1 MAVTS
6 NTALRITEL
15 DFDSIK
21 TNLKNYLRSQS
32 EFEDYDFEGSGMSVL
47 LDVLAYNTH
56 YMSYYLNMVGNE
68 MFMDTAQLRSSIL
81 SHAKNIN
88 YLPGSKRGA
97 LAVVDLLVTPSGNEN
112 NTTTS
117 LTLSKY
123 SNFLGEDID
132 GINYN
137 FVTTS
142 SATSVK
148 ANGKFSFSN
157 VTIQQGQTVSLQYLM
172 DPTNTKRRFKISS
185 ANVDTNT
192 IEVRV
197 QESSSNTDYIT
208 YNKSNNIV
216 DIGSNSTVYFI
227 EESDDL
233 NYSVYFGDGV
243 IGKSP
248 KNGNII
254 TVTYLDTAGTQAN
267 NISKFTSKDRIAG
280 LYRDNVAVT
289 TVTSSYG
296 GIEKETIE
304 QVRFRSPYAYS
315 TQNRAVTA
323 GDYETLLLK
332 DFPNI
337 EAVSVWGGE
346 DNDPV
351 VYGKIYAAI
360 KTKQNYALSNAD
372 KEYIKKELVKNRNVV
387 TVTPEIV
394 DPEYT
399 YIRVVGK
406 VNYNPAATT
415 LSDNQLREL
424 VKAAIY
430 DYNDNELSK
439 FNAIFRKSK
448 LQGYMEAA
456 DKAITGS
463 DITIYIQKR
472 VILSTSGA
480 KRYEVNYSMPLRKG
494 NFSDRIY
501 SFPEIYTYDAN
512 GIERTALF
520 EEVLDAL
527 SGINS
532 FQVVNAGYGY
542 ETAPTVTIVGDGSGA
557 TAVAKISNGKISTIE
572 ILTKGSDY
580 TKATIELSGGGG
592 TGATAIAL
600 LENDYGT
607 IRTFYYKSTGE
618 KVPITS
624 IAGTIK
630 YSTGQM
636 ILNTLATSGA
646 IENDFYPTDLI
657 TFFAPSGKE
666 IIPPLRNRI
675 LIIDDADAKSIQ
687 LDMVAES

>member
-15 DFDSIK
+15 DFDGIK
-21 TNLKNYLRSQS
+21 NNLKAYLKSQS
-32 EFEDYDFEGSGMSVL
+32 EFQDYDFEGSGMSVL
-47 LDVLAYNTH
+47 LDILAYNTH

-97 LAVVDLLVTPSGNEN
+97 KTLVNIRVTPSNSEDN
-112 NTTTS
+112 VATS
-117 LTLSKY
+117 LVLSKY

-137 FVTTS
+137 FVTTNAS
-142 SATSVK
+142 STIKSNGTFYF
-148 ANGKFSFSN
+148 AN
-157 VTIQQGQTVSLQYLM
+157 VQIQQGETVSLQFLM
-172 DPTNTKRRFKISS
+172 DPTNTKRRFKIPS
-185 ANVDTNT
+185 ANVDTDT
-192 IEVRV
+192 VEVRV
-197 QESSSNTDYIT
+197 QESSSNTDFIT
-208 YNKSNNIV
+208 YSRSNNIV
-216 DIGSNSTVYFI
+216 ELSSNSTVYFI

-233 NYSVYFGDGV
+233 NYNIYFGDG
-243 IGKSP
+243 ILGKAP

-254 TVTYLDTAGTQAN
+254 TLTYLDTVGTEAN
-267 NISKFTSKDRIAG
+267 NISKFTSKNIIG
-280 LYRDNVAVT
+280 SLFKDNVTVT
-289 TVTSSYG
+289 AITSSYG

-304 QVRFRSPYAYS
+304 QVKFRAPFAYS

-323 GDYETLLLK
+323 GDYQTLLIK

-346 DNDPV
+346 ENDPV
-351 VYGKIYAAI
+351 VYGKVFLAV

-372 KEYIKKELVKNRNVV
+372 KEYIKNELIKTRNIV

-399 YIRVVGK
+399 YIKVVGK

-415 LSDNQLREL
+415 LTVNELREL
-424 VKAAIY
+424 VKSAIY
-430 DYNDNELSK
+430 DYNDKELSN
-439 FNAIFRKSK
+439 FGTTFRKSK
-448 LQGYMEAA
+448 LQAYMEAA
-456 DKAITGS
+456 DKSITGT
-463 DITIYIQKR
+463 DVTIFIQKR
-472 VILSTSGA
+472 VILSTIEA
-480 KRYEVNYSMPLRKG
+480 KKYNINFNMPLKKG
-494 NFSDRIY
+494 SYSGRIY
-501 SFPEIYTYDAN
+501 SFPEVYTYDTN
-512 GIERTALF
+512 GTQRNGLF

-532 FQVVNAGYGY
+532 FEIVDAGYGY
-542 ETAPTVTIVGDGSGA
+542 ETAPTVVITGDGSGA
-557 TAVAKISNGKISTIE
+557 TGVAKISSGKISGID

-580 TKATIELSGGGG
+580 TKATVQLIGGGG
-592 TGATAIAL
+592 TGGIANAL

-618 KVPITS
+618 KIPITS
-624 IAGTIK
+624 LAGTVR
-630 YSTGQM
+630 YSTGA
-636 ILNTLATSGA
+636 ISIYALTTDGA
-646 IENDFYPTDLI
+646 VENDFYPTDLV
-657 TFFAPSGKE
+657 TFYAPAGAE

-675 LIIDDADAKSIQ
+675 LLLDDTDAKSVDIE
-687 LDMVAES
+687 MVAEI